1 MSVPKNDRDKPPSYE
16 SVSLSQLRQGRLG
29 KHHELMEN
37 ILRQLQALPE
47 GEAIKIPL
55 DDLDGLPK
63 ANLRSAIMRAAGSR
77 EMHVSTYSDSNS
89 LYVWN
94 RTKRTAQYER
104 TRKRLKGES

>member
-1 MSVPKNDRDKPPSYE
+1 MSVPKTNRDKPPRYE
-16 SVSLSQLRQGRLG
+16 SILLSELRQGRLG

-55 DDLDGLPK
+55 DGVDGLPK
-63 ANLRSAIMRAAGSR
+63 ANLRSAIMRAAGSH
-77 EMHVSTYSDSNS
+77 EMHVSTYSDSNC

-104 TRKRLKGES
+104 TRKRFKDES